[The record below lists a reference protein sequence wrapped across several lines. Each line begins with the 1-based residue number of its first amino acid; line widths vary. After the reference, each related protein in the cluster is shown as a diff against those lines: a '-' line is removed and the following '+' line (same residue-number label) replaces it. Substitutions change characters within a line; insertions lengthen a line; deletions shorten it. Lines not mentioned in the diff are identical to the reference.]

1 MNNKVGICAAN
12 YVGYEILKYILEK
25 DIDSI
30 KFIVTSGTD
39 DWEEDLV
46 PAGTVNL
53 HPSLL
58 PYNRGKHP
66 YYWSIVEGTPA
77 GVSIHFITKNIDDGA
92 VIYQRE
98 IETDIT
104 ITGEE
109 LYEKSLQEMISLYKE
124 NHDDILSLNFAPIEQ
139 NNKFSTFHWAKD
151 IEKHSKIDLVKHYK
165 AIDLINIMRA
175 RTFKRGNSAYFFH
188 EGEKYNIRIEI
199 SKDRTKQI
207 K

>member
-30 KFIVTSGTD
+30 KFI
-39 DWEEDLV
+39 DLV